1 MSLRRMLCAVLIVW
15 PALAGA
21 GPAAALT
28 RDEVRAFMDRVS
40 DAARARDVGTLAQ
53 LLAPDC
59 SIVLDSELNG
69 VHQTTHLTRDQYVDL
84 LEHGRAALP
93 ELKSYN
99 YQSQTLSLVLTPDAT
114 QATVTS
120 AVIETVE
127 YGDRRIVTA
136 STEESTLA
144 RIDGAIRIVAV
155 SAHTSGH

>member
-1 MSLRRMLCAVLIVW
+1 MSLRRWLSAALIAWPVLAV
-15 PALAGA
+15 AGSA
-21 GPAAALT
+21 PLT
-28 RDEVRAFMDRVS
+28 RDEVRAFMDHMS
-40 DAARARDVGTLAQ
+40 TAARARDIGTLAE
-53 LLAPDC
+53 LLAPGC
-59 SIVLDSELNG
+59 RIVLDSELNG

-99 YQSQTLSLVLTPDAT
+99 YQSQTLSVVITPDAT

-127 YGDRRIVTA
+127 YGDKRIVTA
-136 STEESTLA
+136 STEETTLA
-144 RIDGAIRIVAV
+144 RIDDAIRIVAV